1 MGQDSGYRMRLELV
15 NIAKDMLYQP
25 WDVRMTAEMSNA
37 NRIVGGKDGRDV
49 QFIDPPSP
57 EDVITLAGKLNDFV
71 STKNSGNES

>member
-25 WDVRMTAEMSNA
+25 WDVRMSAEMSNA
-37 NRIVGGKDGRDV
+37 NRKGDKAQDV
-49 QFIDPPSP
+49 RFIDPPSP